1 MIGLLDCNNFY
12 VSCERVFQPQL
23 NSRPVGVL
31 SNNDGCV
38 IALSRELKALGV
50 TLGTPAFQ
58 LDYLTRQRRID
69 LLSSN
74 YELYGDM
81 SRRVQEVLRE
91 LTAGVEPYSIDEM
104 FLRFDGF
111 EHAQLLEHA
120 RELYRK
126 VYQYTGIPVCVG
138 VAPTHTLAKL
148 ANRVA
153 KTIPAYQGVCVL
165 RAESPETRAL
175 LQRATLRSIW
185 GIGRRLAERLAL
197 SGFKNAWELAQA
209 DTRRL
214 RRHYSATLVRTA
226 LELRGIPCIEMN
238 DLDGARQ
245 RIMTSRS
252 FGKLTNSLDDIR
264 AAVRQHGQLGAARLR
279 QQNSLARAVLVFLE
293 THPHRT
299 DLAQYSPRLA
309 LELPYPTDDSRQILQ
324 VAGSAVQRIYRQG
337 YQYQKAGVMLLDL
350 ITAQQQQLSLLD
362 TPQSERERQRSQQ
375 LMATIDALNQRMGRG
390 TIKLGA
396 PSPGATW
403 QLRCAKLTQR
413 YTTHWDELPVARA

>member
-23 NSRPVGVL
+23 NHQPVGVL

-38 IALSRELKALGV
+38 IALSQELKALGV

-58 LDYLTRQRRID
+58 LEYLTRQRRIV

-111 EHAQLLEHA
+111 EHTQLLKHA

-138 VAPTHTLAKL
+138 VAPTYTLAKL
-148 ANRVA
+148 ANHVA
-153 KTIPAYQGVCVL
+153 KTLPAYQGVCVL
-165 RAESPETRAL
+165 RTESPETRAL

-197 SGFKNAWELAQA
+197 SGFNNAWELAQA

-238 DLDGARQ
+238 DLDAARL

-252 FGKLTNSLDDIR
+252 FGKLTENLDDIR
-264 AAVRQHGQLGAARLR
+264 EAIRQHGQLGAARLR

-309 LELPYPTDDSRQILQ
+309 LELPYPTSDSRQILQ
-324 VAGSAVQRIYRQG
+324 AAGSALQRIYRQG
-337 YQYQKAGVMLLDL
+337 YQYQKAGVMLFDL
-350 ITAQQQQLSLLD
+350 IAAKQQQLSLLD
-362 TPQSERERQRSQQ
+362 TPQNERERQRSQK
-375 LMATIDALNQRMGRG
+375 LMITIDELNQRMGRG
-390 TIKLGA
+390 TIKLGV
-396 PSPGATW
+396 PSPGASW
-403 QLRCAKLTQR
+403 QLRCTRLTQR